1 MKRVQMFFAVTVVV
15 DVDEKAVEQT
25 AEDYAKKFVG
35 LTTIVYG
42 NQDVAR
48 GDKIVRRLNVIEV
61 ETTCE
66 EAFVIA

>member
-42 NQDVAR
+42 NQDGKTGR
-48 GDKIVRRLNVIEV
+48 KITVVDMEV
-61 ETTCE
+61 TCE